1 MPRAIQVLCLV
12 GTPTPV
18 MNLHHDVRE
27 LFFFSIASW
36 FVAAIQFGSL
46 FVNAWNKA
54 SQEVQSFKKWIQM
67 YEKSNKINKIIK

>member
-18 MNLHHDVRE
+18 MNVHHDVRE
-27 LFFFSIASW
+27 LFLIASW

-54 SQEVQSFKKWIQM
+54 SQKYNHLKSEFKCM
-67 YEKSNKINKIIK
+67 KSQIK